1 MDYGATENITE
12 VAYSSR
18 QYVRRFD
25 SIELKYVTQVLKIK
39 NQEGS
44 SCLKLS
50 QQVSFDLLM
59 FCFFLFGKNLRLDF
73 GFHFNFNAS

>member
-25 SIELKYVTQVLKIK
+25 SIELKYVTKVLEIK
-39 NQEGS
+39 NQKVS
-44 SCLKLS
+44 SFFKLS
-50 QQVSFDLLM
+50 HQVNFDLLM
-59 FCFFLFGKNLRLDF
+59 FFLLLFGNNLRPDF
-73 GFHFNFNAS
+73 GFHFNFNVS